1 MVQATDLRDL
11 HNLSSLRPLHDAPA
25 MMRQHYQDKQHSCEL
40 DLGLGDS
47 PLGGRLSPA
56 WKPTSRKG
64 GTLADASPG
73 YSM

>member
-11 HNLSSLRPLHDAPA
+11 HNLSSLRPQHAAPT